1 MHNVEESATWED
13 LVTTSRLRALRRVER
28 LDTLVA
34 TVLLLLLLF
43 GWALSIAPAM
53 ERWPG
58 THLLTAA
65 RSPHA

>member
-1 MHNVEESATWED
+1 
-13 LVTTSRLRALRRVER
+13 LRRIER
-28 LDTLVA
+28 LDTVVA
-34 TVLLLLLLF
+34 TILLLLLLF